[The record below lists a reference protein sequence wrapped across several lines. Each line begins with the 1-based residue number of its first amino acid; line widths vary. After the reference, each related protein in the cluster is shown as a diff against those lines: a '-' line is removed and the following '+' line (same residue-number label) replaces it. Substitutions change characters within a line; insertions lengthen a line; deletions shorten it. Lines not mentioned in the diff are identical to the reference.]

1 MGFWSNFWGFVKKKI
16 DQYDEEKKIVV
27 KVQDWEDVREYNPL
41 AIANTKLT
49 SLVCDEATVELQTDS
64 ALVQPLIPLA
74 ENLEAKRYEIC
85 AMMNGKGGCFVT
97 MATGEDDEPY
107 HRIIAPADVSVYRM
121 VADKMYEVAM
131 VIDKK
136 IVKHREYRLIRHHI
150 LDENGTL
157 YVYYYTTDK
166 SGNEEYLAEWEHYK
180 NDNVAYY
187 NANNIGVAYFKSPQD
202 SRGLSQWG
210 VPLNLGCEEVEN
222 QIKVARNNL
231 DEEMHLMKA
240 KLFADD
246 SIARKITSKY
256 SQYSQN
262 YCEGNYGKEY
272 GERFDLPEGIY
283 TIRKKAGVDGTLIDS
298 FAPSTRYND
307 YKQKLIDAKADWEDM
322 VGLDRG
328 FLTEA
333 EHTAGATATEIRTA
347 NTKTRSFVKKIQ
359 SAMFDGIKATLEADA
374 VFLNIPLDLY
384 SLAVDWWDAFSDERE
399 QWERLKEA
407 KAEGAA
413 ETEDLVIFQF
423 PNLSDEERKAK
434 MERIRAEQQTN
445 TDQAIENILNG
456 R

>member
-1 MGFWSNFWGFVKKKI
+1 MGFWSNFWEFVKKKI
-16 DQYDEEKKIVV
+16 DQYDEEKKLVV

-49 SLVCDEATVELQTDS
+49 SLVCDEATVKLQTDS
-64 ALVQPLIPLA
+64 TLVQPLIPLA

-136 IVKHREYRLIRHHI
+136 VVKHREYRLIRHHI

-180 NDNVAYY
+180 NDNVMYM
-187 NANNIGVAYFKSPQD
+187 NAFNIGVAYFRSPQD

-210 VPLNLGCEEVEN
+210 VPLNFGCEEVEEE
-222 QIKVARNNL
+222 IRTARKDLN
-231 DEEMHLMKA
+231 DEMHLMKA
-240 KLFADD
+240 KLFADK
-246 SIARKITSKY
+246 SITLAEKTKEGARY
-256 SQYSQN
+256 
-262 YCEGNYGKEY
+262 
-272 GERFDLPEGIY
+272 DLPEGIY
-283 TIRKKAGVDGTLIDS
+283 TIQKRAGVDGTLIDE

-384 SLAVDWWDAFSDERE
+384 TVMVDWFDAFQDEQEQYNRIVSAVDRGVLEKEDELR
-399 QWERLKEA
+399 WLY
-407 KAEGAA
+407 
-413 ETEDLVIFQF
+413 
-423 PNLSDEERKAK
+423 PNMTDEEIADKLA
-434 MERIRAEQQTN
+434 RISEQAQTN
-445 TDQAIENILNG
+445 TDQALERILAG
-456 R
+456 Q

>member
-1 MGFWSNFWGFVKKKI
+1 MGFWDNVRRWVKKTFV
-16 DQYDEEKKIVV
+16 DFDEEDKVKV
-27 KVQDWEDVREYNPL
+27 KVQKWEDVREYNPL

-64 ALVQPLIPLA
+64 TLVDPLKPLA
-74 ENLEAKRYEIC
+74 DNLEAKRYEIC

-107 HRIIAPADVSVYRM
+107 HRIIAPADVSVWRM

-166 SGNEEYLAEWEHYK
+166 AGNEEYLAEWEHYK
-180 NDNVAYY
+180 NDNVMYL
-187 NANNIGVAYFKSPQD
+187 NANNIGVAYFRSPQD

-210 VPLNLGCEEVEN
+210 VPLNFGCEEVEN

-231 DEEMHLMKA
+231 DEEMHLMKT
-240 KLFADD
+240 KLFADETV
-246 SIARKITSKY
+246 ARKIGAKD
-256 SQYSQN
+256 
-262 YCEGNYGKEY
+262 

-322 VGLDRG
+322 VGIDRG

-374 VFLNIPLDLY
+374 MFLNIPLDLY
-384 SLAVDWWDAFSDERE
+384 TVYIDWMDAFEDLDKQYERIVSAVDRGVLEKEDELR
-399 QWERLKEA
+399 WLY
-407 KAEGAA
+407 
-413 ETEDLVIFQF
+413 
-423 PNLSDEERKAK
+423 PNMTDEEIADKLARIQNSAAVNTNAAL
-434 MERIRAEQQTN
+434 ERILQGN
-445 TDQAIENILNG
+445 
-456 R
+456 

>member
-64 ALVQPLIPLA
+64 TIVEPLKPLA
-74 ENLEAKRYEIC
+74 DDLEAKRYEIC
-85 AMMNGKGGCFVT
+85 AMVNGKGGCFVT

-121 VADKMYEVAM
+121 TADKMYEVAM

-136 IVKHREYRLIRHHI
+136 IVKHREYRLVRHHV

-166 SGNEEYLAEWEHYK
+166 SGNEEILPEWEHYK

-187 NANNIGVAYFKSPQD
+187 NANNIGVTYYKSPQD
-202 SRGLSQWG
+202 SRGLSPVWG
-210 VPLNLGCEEVEN
+210 VPLNFGCEEVERS
-222 QIKVARNNL
+222 IKTARNNL
-231 DEEMHLMKA
+231 DEEMHLMKT
-240 KLFADD
+240 KLFADETI
-246 SIARKITSKY
+246 SRKISTKD
-256 SQYSQN
+256 
-262 YCEGNYGKEY
+262 

-298 FAPSTRYND
+298 FAPATRYND

-374 VFLNIPLDLY
+374 MFLNIPLDLY
-384 SLAVDWWDAFSDERE
+384 TVVVDFFDSFADETE
-399 QWERLKEA
+399 QWNRLLQGRENGVV
-407 KAEGAA
+407 ED
-413 ETEDLVIFQF
+413 EDLITWLF
-423 PNLSDEERKAK
+423 PTLSEQEKADK
-434 MERIRAEQQTN
+434 IARISEKTKLN
-445 TDQAIENILNG
+445 TDEALNRILQG
-456 R
+456 Q

>member
-16 DQYDEEKKIVV
+16 DEYDEEKKIVV

-64 ALVQPLIPLA
+64 TLVEPLKPLA
-74 ENLEAKRYEIC
+74 DDLEAKRYEIC
-85 AMMNGKGGCFVT
+85 SMVNGKGGCFVT

-107 HRIIAPADVSVYRM
+107 HRIIAPADVSVYRL

-136 IVKHREYRLIRHHI
+136 IVKHREYRLVRHHI

-180 NDNVAYY
+180 NDNVMYIG
-187 NANNIGVAYFKSPQD
+187 ANNIGVAYYKSPQD

-210 VPLNLGCEEVEN
+210 VPLNFGCEEVE
-222 QIKVARNNL
+222 QSIKVARKDL

-240 KLFADD
+240 KLFADK
-246 SIARKITSKY
+246 SITLARKDELGY
-256 SQYSQN
+256 
-262 YCEGNYGKEY
+262 E
-272 GERFDLPEGIY
+272 LPEGVY
-283 TIRKKAGVDGTLIDS
+283 TIQKRMGVDGSLIDE

-374 VFLNIPLDLY
+374 MFLNIPLDLY
-384 SLAVDWWDAFSDERE
+384 TVMVDWYDAFLDEDAQYNRIASAVDRGILEKEDE
-399 QWERLKEA
+399 LKW
-407 KAEGAA
+407 
-413 ETEDLVIFQF
+413 LY
-423 PNLSDEERKAK
+423 PNMTDEEIADKLARLEA
-434 MERIRAEQQTN
+434 QSQVN
-445 TDQAIENILNG
+445 TDVALERILNG
-456 R
+456 GA

>member
-1 MGFWSNFWGFVKKKI
+1 MGFWSNFWGFVKKKM

-64 ALVQPLIPLA
+64 TLVQPLIPLA

-187 NANNIGVAYFKSPQD
+187 NANNIGVAYYKSPQD

-210 VPLNLGCEEVEN
+210 VPLNFGCEEVEA
-222 QIKVARNNL
+222 KLKKARNDY
-231 DEEMHLMKA
+231 DEEAELMKA
-240 KLFADD
+240 KLFADETV
-246 SIARKITSKY
+246 ARKIDTK
-256 SQYSQN
+256 N
-262 YCEGNYGKEY
+262 

-298 FAPSTRYND
+298 FAPATRLAE
-307 YKQKLIDAKADWEDM
+307 YKQKLIDAKADWEDQ

-423 PNLSDEERKAK
+423 PNLSDDERKAK

-445 TDQAIENILNG
+445 TDQALERILAG
-456 R
+456 Q

>member
-1 MGFWSNFWGFVKKKI
+1 MGFWNNFWGFVKKKI
-16 DQYDEEKKIVV
+16 DEYDEEKKIQV
-27 KVQDWEDVREYNPL
+27 KIQPWEDVREYNPL

-64 ALVQPLIPLA
+64 TLVEPLKPLA
-74 ENLEAKRYEIC
+74 DDLEAKRYEIC
-85 AMMNGKGGCFVT
+85 SMVNGKGGCFVT

-136 IVKHREYRLIRHHI
+136 VVKHREYRLVRHHI

-187 NANNIGVAYFKSPQD
+187 NANNIGIAYFKSPQD
-202 SRGLSQWG
+202 SRGLSPVWG
-210 VPLNLGCEEVEN
+210 VPLNFGCEGVEN

-240 KLFADD
+240 KLFADK
-246 SIARKITSKY
+246 SITLARNTE
-256 SQYSQN
+256 
-262 YCEGNYGKEY
+262 EGARY
-272 GERFDLPEGIY
+272 DLPEGIY
-283 TIRKKAGVDGTLIDS
+283 TIQKKHGIDGTLIDE
-298 FAPSTRYND
+298 FAPTTRYND
-307 YKQKLIDAKADWEDM
+307 YKQKLIDAKSDWEDM

-359 SAMFDGIKATLEADA
+359 SAMFNGIKATLEADA

-384 SLAVDWWDAFSDERE
+384 TVMVDWFDSFLNEEEQYQRIANAVDRGILEKEDE
-399 QWERLKEA
+399 LKW
-407 KAEGAA
+407 
-413 ETEDLVIFQF
+413 LY
-423 PNLSDEERKAK
+423 PNMTDEEIADKLS
-434 MERIRAEQQTN
+434 RISATQATN
-445 TDQAIENILNG
+445 TDQALERILAG
-456 R
+456 Q

>member
-16 DQYDEEKKIVV
+16 DQYDEEKKLVV
-27 KVQDWEDVREYNPL
+27 KVQDWENITEYNPL

-64 ALVQPLIPLA
+64 TLVEPLKPLA
-74 ENLEAKRYEIC
+74 DNLEAKRYEIC

-150 LDENGTL
+150 LDNEGTL
-157 YVYYYTTDK
+157 WIYFYTTDK
-166 SGNEEYLAEWEHYK
+166 AGNEEYLEEWEAEKEK
-180 NDNVAYY
+180 NIKLI
-187 NANNIGVAYFKSPQD
+187 NANNIGIAYFRSPQD

-210 VPLNLGCEEVEN
+210 VPLNFGCEEVEN

-231 DEEMHLMKA
+231 DEEMHLMKT
-240 KLFADD
+240 KLFADETI
-246 SIARKITSKY
+246 SRKIGTKD
-256 SQYSQN
+256 
-262 YCEGNYGKEY
+262 

-298 FAPSTRYND
+298 FAPSTRYAD

-384 SLAVDWWDAFSDERE
+384 TVMVDWFDAFLDEEAQYNRIASAVDRGVLEKEDELR
-399 QWERLKEA
+399 WLY
-407 KAEGAA
+407 
-413 ETEDLVIFQF
+413 
-423 PNLSDEERKAK
+423 PNMTDEEIADKLA
-434 MERIRAEQQTN
+434 RISAQAQTN
-445 TDQAIENILNG
+445 TDQALERILAG
-456 R
+456 Q

>member
-1 MGFWSNFWGFVKKKI
+1 MGFWSNFWGFVKKKL
-16 DQYDEEKKIVV
+16 DQYDEEKKLVV
-27 KVQDWEDVREYNPL
+27 KVQDWENITEYNTI

-64 ALVQPLIPLA
+64 TLVEPLIPLA
-74 ENLEAKRYEIC
+74 DNLEAKRYEIC

-166 SGNEEYLAEWEHYK
+166 SGNEEYLEEWEHYK
-180 NDNVAYY
+180 SDNVMYM
-187 NANNIGVAYFKSPQD
+187 NAFNIGVAYFRSPQD

-210 VPLNLGCEEVEN
+210 VPLNFGCEEVEN
-222 QIKVARNNL
+222 EIKVARKDL
-231 DEEMHLMKA
+231 DEEMHLMKS
-240 KLFADD
+240 KLFADETV
-246 SIARKITSKY
+246 ARKIGTKD
-256 SQYSQN
+256 
-262 YCEGNYGKEY
+262 

-328 FLTEA
+328 FLTDA
-333 EHTAGATATEIRTA
+333 EHTNGATATEIRTA

-359 SAMFDGIKATLEADA
+359 SAMFGGIKATLEADA

-384 SLAVDWWDAFSDERE
+384 TVMVDWFDAFLDEEAQYNRIANAVDRGVLEKEDELR
-399 QWERLKEA
+399 WLY
-407 KAEGAA
+407 
-413 ETEDLVIFQF
+413 
-423 PNLSDEERKAK
+423 PNMTDEEIAEKLVRLEAQSQFNTDAAL
-434 MERIRAEQQTN
+434 ERILQ
-445 TDQAIENILNG
+445 G
-456 R
+456 G

>member
-16 DQYDEEKKIVV
+16 DQYDEEKKLVV

-64 ALVQPLIPLA
+64 TLVQPLKPLA
-74 ENLEAKRYEIC
+74 DNLEAKRYEIC

-187 NANNIGVAYFKSPQD
+187 NANNIGVAYYKSPQD
-202 SRGLSQWG
+202 SRGLSRWG
-210 VPLNLGCEEVEN
+210 VPLNFGCEEVEA
-222 QIKVARNNL
+222 KLKKARKDL
-231 DEEMHLMKA
+231 DEEMELMKA
-240 KLFADD
+240 KLFADE
-246 SIARKITSKY
+246 SIVRKITA
-256 SQYSQN
+256 
-262 YCEGNYGKEY
+262 KE

-283 TIRKKAGVDGTLIDS
+283 TIRKKAGVDGTLVDA
-298 FAPSTRYND
+298 FANPTRYND
-307 YKQKLIDAKADWEDM
+307 YKQNVVDKEGDWEDQ

-328 FLTEA
+328 FLTEVDPS
-333 EHTAGATATEIRTA
+333 TAPTATQIK
-347 NTKTRSFVKKIQ
+347 NSNVKTRSMVKKIQ
-359 SAMFDGIKATLEADA
+359 GAMFDGIKATLEADA

-384 SLAVDWWDAFSDERE
+384 TVMVDWFDAFLDEDTQYNRIASAVDRGVLEEEDELR
-399 QWERLKEA
+399 WLY
-407 KAEGAA
+407 
-413 ETEDLVIFQF
+413 
-423 PNLSDEERKAK
+423 PNMTDEEIADKLARIQANNQVNTD
-434 MERIRAEQQTN
+434 MALERILQGQ
-445 TDQAIENILNG
+445 
-456 R
+456 

>member
-16 DQYDEEKKIVV
+16 DEYDEEKKLVV

-64 ALVQPLIPLA
+64 TLVEPLIPLA
-74 ENLEAKRYEIC
+74 DDLEAKRYEIC

-121 VADKMYEVAM
+121 VANKMYEVAM

-136 IVKHREYRLIRHHI
+136 IVKHREYRLVRHHI

-157 YVYYYTTDK
+157 YVYYYTTNE

-187 NANNIGVAYFKSPQD
+187 NANNIGVAYYKSPQD
-202 SRGLSQWG
+202 SRGLSPVWG
-210 VPLNLGCEEVEN
+210 VPLNFGCEEVEA
-222 QIKVARNNL
+222 KLKKARKDL
-231 DEEMHLMKA
+231 DEEMELMKA
-240 KLFADD
+240 KLFADE
-246 SIARKITSKY
+246 SIVRKITA
-256 SQYSQN
+256 
-262 YCEGNYGKEY
+262 KE

-283 TIRKKAGVDGTLIDS
+283 TIRKKAGVDGTLVDA
-298 FAPSTRYND
+298 FANPTRYND
-307 YKQKLIDAKADWEDM
+307 YKQNVVDKEGDWEDM

-384 SLAVDWWDAFSDERE
+384 SLKIDWFDTYQNEQELHDRISNDIQNGFEEIDEIIR
-399 QWERLKEA
+399 
-407 KAEGAA
+407 
-413 ETEDLVIFQF
+413 FNH
-423 PNLSDEERKAK
+423 PNLTPEEIQEKI
-434 MERIRAEQQTN
+434 ERIKATQQTN
-445 TDQAIENILNG
+445 TDQALERILAG
-456 R
+456 Q

>member
-1 MGFWSNFWGFVKKKI
+1 
-16 DQYDEEKKIVV
+16 
-27 KVQDWEDVREYNPL
+27 
-41 AIANTKLT
+41 
-49 SLVCDEATVELQTDS
+49 
-64 ALVQPLIPLA
+64 
-74 ENLEAKRYEIC
+74 
-85 AMMNGKGGCFVT
+85 
-97 MATGEDDEPY
+97 
-107 HRIIAPADVSVYRM
+107 M

-187 NANNIGVAYFKSPQD
+187 NANNIGVAYYKSPQD

-210 VPLNLGCEEVEN
+210 VPLNFGCEEVEEE
-222 QIKVARNNL
+222 IRTARKDLN
-231 DEEMHLMKA
+231 EEMKLMKA
-240 KLFADD
+240 KLFADK
-246 SIARKITSKY
+246 SITLAERTKEGARY
-256 SQYSQN
+256 
-262 YCEGNYGKEY
+262 
-272 GERFDLPEGIY
+272 DLPEGIY
-283 TIRKKAGVDGTLIDS
+283 TIQKRAGVDGTLIDE

-307 YKQKLIDAKADWEDM
+307 YKQKLNDALQDWENQ

-328 FLTEA
+328 FLTEQ

-384 SLAVDWWDAFSDERE
+384 TVMVDWFDTYEDYDKQYERIVSAVDRGVLEKEDELR
-399 QWERLKEA
+399 WLY
-407 KAEGAA
+407 
-413 ETEDLVIFQF
+413 
-423 PNLSDEERKAK
+423 PNMTDEEIAEKLA
-434 MERIRAEQQTN
+434 RISAQAQTN
-445 TDQAIENILNG
+445 TDQALERILAG
-456 R
+456 Q

>member
-1 MGFWSNFWGFVKKKI
+1 MGFWSNFWGFVKKKL
-16 DQYDEEKKIVV
+16 DQYDEEKKLVV
-27 KVQDWEDVREYNPL
+27 KVQDWENITEYNPL

-64 ALVQPLIPLA
+64 TLVQPLIPLA

-136 IVKHREYRLIRHHI
+136 IVKRIEYRLIRHHI

-157 YVYYYTTDK
+157 YVYYYTTDRN
-166 SGNEEYLAEWEHYK
+166 GNEEYLAEWEHYK
-180 NDNVAYY
+180 NDNVMYM
-187 NANNIGVAYFKSPQD
+187 NAFNIGVAYFRSPQD

-210 VPLNLGCEEVEN
+210 VPLNFGCEEVEA
-222 QIKVARNNL
+222 KLKKARKDL
-231 DEEMHLMKA
+231 DEEMELMKA
-240 KLFADD
+240 KLFADK
-246 SIARKITSKY
+246 SIVLAKKTT
-256 SQYSQN
+256 
-262 YCEGNYGKEY
+262 E
-272 GERFDLPEGIY
+272 GERYDLPEGIY
-283 TIRKKAGVDGTLIDS
+283 TIQKRAGVDGTLVDS

-384 SLAVDWWDAFSDERE
+384 TVMVDWFDAFLDEEGQYQRIASAVDRGVLEKEDELR
-399 QWERLKEA
+399 WLY
-407 KAEGAA
+407 
-413 ETEDLVIFQF
+413 
-423 PNLSDEERKAK
+423 PNMTDEEIADKLA
-434 MERIRAEQQTN
+434 RISAQAQTN
-445 TDQAIENILNG
+445 TDQALERILAG
-456 R
+456 Q

>member
-16 DQYDEEKKIVV
+16 DQYDEEKKVVV

-64 ALVQPLIPLA
+64 TLVEPLKPLA
-74 ENLEAKRYEIC
+74 DDIEAKRYEIC

-107 HRIIAPADVSVYRM
+107 HRIIAPDDVSVYRM
-121 VADKMYEVAM
+121 IANKMYEVAM

-136 IVKHREYRLIRHHI
+136 VVKHREYRLVRHHI

-187 NANNIGVAYFKSPQD
+187 NANNIGVAYYKSPQD
-202 SRGLSQWG
+202 SRGLSPVWG
-210 VPLNLGCEEVEN
+210 VPLNFGCEEVEAN
-222 QIKVARNNL
+222 LKKARKDL
-231 DEEMHLMKA
+231 DEEMELMKA
-240 KLFADD
+240 KLFADE
-246 SIARKITSKY
+246 SIVRKIST
-256 SQYSQN
+256 
-262 YCEGNYGKEY
+262 KE

-283 TIRKKAGVDGTLIDS
+283 TIRKKAGVDGTLVD
-298 FAPSTRYND
+298 AVANPTRYND
-307 YKQKLIDAKADWEDM
+307 YKQNVVDKECDWEDQI
-322 VGLDRG
+322 GLDRG
-328 FLTEA
+328 FLSEA
-333 EHTAGATATEIRTA
+333 EHTSNATATEIRTA
-347 NTKTRSFVKKIQ
+347 NTKTRSFVKRLQ

-384 SLAVDWWDAFSDERE
+384 TVYIDWMDAFEDLDKQYERIVSAVDRGILEKEDE
-399 QWERLKEA
+399 LKW
-407 KAEGAA
+407 
-413 ETEDLVIFQF
+413 LY
-423 PNLSDEERKAK
+423 PNMTDEEIADKL
-434 MERIRAEQQTN
+434 ERISAQAQTN
-445 TDQAIENILNG
+445 TDQALERILAG
-456 R
+456 Q

>member
-16 DQYDEEKKIVV
+16 DEYDEEKKIQV
-27 KVQDWEDVREYNPL
+27 KIQPWEDVREYNPL

-64 ALVQPLIPLA
+64 TLVEPLKPLA
-74 ENLEAKRYEIC
+74 DDLEAKRYEIC
-85 AMMNGKGGCFVT
+85 AMVNGKGGCFVT

-121 VADKMYEVAM
+121 TADKMYEVAM

-136 IVKHREYRLIRHHI
+136 VVKHKEYRLVRHHI

-210 VPLNLGCEEVEN
+210 VPLNFGCEEVE
-222 QIKVARNNL
+222 QSIKTARNNL
-231 DEEMHLMKA
+231 DEEMHLMKT
-240 KLFADD
+240 KLFADETI
-246 SIARKITSKY
+246 SRKIGTKD
-256 SQYSQN
+256 
-262 YCEGNYGKEY
+262 

-333 EHTAGATATEIRTA
+333 EHTSGATATEIRTA

-359 SAMFDGIKATLEADA
+359 SAMLDGIKATLEVDA
-374 VFLNIPLDLY
+374 VFLNIPIELY
-384 SLAVDWWDAFSDERE
+384 TVVVDFFDSFADETE
-399 QWERLKEA
+399 QWNRLLQGRENGVVEDKDLITWLFPTLSEQE
-407 KAEGAA
+407 KADKIA
-413 ETEDLVIFQF
+413 
-423 PNLSDEERKAK
+423 
-434 MERIRAEQQTN
+434 RISEKTKLN
-445 TDQAIENILNG
+445 TDEALNRILQG
-456 R
+456 Q

>member
-16 DQYDEEKKIVV
+16 DEYDEEKNIQVKI
-27 KVQDWEDVREYNPL
+27 QPWEDVREYNPL

-64 ALVQPLIPLA
+64 TLVEPLKPLA
-74 ENLEAKRYEIC
+74 DDLEAKRYEIC
-85 AMMNGKGGCFVT
+85 SMVNGKGGCFVT

-107 HRIIAPADVSVYRM
+107 HRIIAPSDVSVYRM

-136 IVKHREYRLIRHHI
+136 IVKHREYRLVRHHI
-150 LDENGTL
+150 LDDNGTL

-180 NDNVAYY
+180 NDNVMYIG
-187 NANNIGVAYFKSPQD
+187 ANNIGVAYYKSPQD
-202 SRGLSQWG
+202 SRGLSPIWG
-210 VPLNLGCEEVEN
+210 VPLNFGCEEVE
-222 QIKVARNNL
+222 QSIKTARNNL

-240 KLFADD
+240 KLFADK
-246 SIARKITSKY
+246 SITLATRTEDGARY
-256 SQYSQN
+256 
-262 YCEGNYGKEY
+262 
-272 GERFDLPEGIY
+272 DLPEGIY
-283 TIRKKAGVDGTLIDS
+283 TIQKKHGIDGTLIDE

-384 SLAVDWWDAFSDERE
+384 TIYIDWMDAFEDLDKQYERIVSAVDRGILEKEDE
-399 QWERLKEA
+399 LKW
-407 KAEGAA
+407 
-413 ETEDLVIFQF
+413 LY
-423 PNLSDEERKAK
+423 PNMTDEEIADKL
-434 MERIRAEQQTN
+434 ERISATQATN
-445 TDQAIENILNG
+445 TDQALERILSG
-456 R
+456 Q

>member
-1 MGFWSNFWGFVKKKI
+1 MGFWNNFWGFVKKKI

-64 ALVQPLIPLA
+64 TIVEPLKPLA
-74 ENLEAKRYEIC
+74 DDIEAKRYEIC
-85 AMMNGKGGCFVT
+85 SMMNGKGGCFVT

-121 VADKMYEVAM
+121 VANKMYEVAM

-136 IVKHREYRLIRHHI
+136 IVKHREYRLVRHHI
-150 LDENGTL
+150 LDESGTL

-187 NANNIGVAYFKSPQD
+187 NANNIGVAYYKSPQD
-202 SRGLSQWG
+202 SRGLSPVWG
-210 VPLNLGCEEVEN
+210 VPLNYGCEEVE
-222 QIKVARNNL
+222 QSIKTARNNL
-231 DEEMHLMKA
+231 DEEMHLMKT
-240 KLFADD
+240 KLFADE
-246 SIARKITSKY
+246 SITRKIGTKD
-256 SQYSQN
+256 
-262 YCEGNYGKEY
+262 

-283 TIRKKAGVDGTLIDS
+283 TVRKKQGVDGTLIDS

-347 NTKTRSFVKKIQ
+347 NTKTRSLVKKIQ

-374 VFLNIPLDLY
+374 MFLNIQLDLY
-384 SLAVDWWDAFSDERE
+384 TVAVDWFDAFQDETELYNRIVSAVDRGVLEKSDE
-399 QWERLKEA
+399 LKW
-407 KAEGAA
+407 
-413 ETEDLVIFQF
+413 LY
-423 PNLSDEERKAK
+423 PNMTDEEIADKLA
-434 MERIRAEQQTN
+434 RIEAQSQIN
-445 TDQAIENILNG
+445 TDTALERILNG
-456 R
+456 GA

>member
-16 DQYDEEKKIVV
+16 DEYDEEKKIQV
-27 KVQDWEDVREYNPL
+27 KIQPWEDVREYNPL

-64 ALVQPLIPLA
+64 TLVEPLKPLA
-74 ENLEAKRYEIC
+74 DDLESKRYEIC
-85 AMMNGKGGCFVT
+85 AMINGKGGCFVT

-107 HRIIAPADVSVYRM
+107 HRIIAPDDVSVYRL
-121 VADKMYEVAM
+121 VANKMYEVAM

-136 IVKHREYRLIRHHI
+136 IVKHREYRLVRHHI

-166 SGNEEYLAEWEHYK
+166 SGNEEVLPEWEHYK
-180 NDNVAYY
+180 NDNVMYIG
-187 NANNIGVAYFKSPQD
+187 ANNIGVAYYKSPQD
-202 SRGLSQWG
+202 SRGLSPVWG
-210 VPLNLGCEEVEN
+210 VPLNFGCEEVE
-222 QIKVARNNL
+222 QSIKIARNNL
-231 DEEMHLMKA
+231 DEEMHLMKT
-240 KLFADD
+240 KLFADETI
-246 SIARKITSKY
+246 SRKISTKD
-256 SQYSQN
+256 
-262 YCEGNYGKEY
+262 

-298 FAPSTRYND
+298 FSPATRYAD

-384 SLAVDWWDAFSDERE
+384 SLKIDWFDTYQNEQELHDRISNDIQNGFEEIDEIIR
-399 QWERLKEA
+399 
-407 KAEGAA
+407 
-413 ETEDLVIFQF
+413 FNH
-423 PNLSDEERKAK
+423 PNLTPEEIQEKI
-434 MERIRAEQQTN
+434 ERIKATQATN
-445 TDQAIENILNG
+445 TDQALERILQG
-456 R
+456 G

>member
-1 MGFWSNFWGFVKKKI
+1 MGFWSNVWRWVKKNL
-16 DQYDEEKKIVV
+16 DEYDEEKKIQV
-27 KVQDWEDVREYNPL
+27 KIQQWEDIREYNPL
-41 AIANTKLT
+41 SIANTKLT

-64 ALVQPLIPLA
+64 TLVQPLMPLA
-74 ENLEAKRYEIC
+74 DNLEAKRYEIC

-180 NDNVAYY
+180 NDNVMYM
-187 NANNIGVAYFKSPQD
+187 NAFNIGVAYFRSPQD

-210 VPLNLGCEEVEN
+210 VPLNFGCEEVEN
-222 QIKVARNNL
+222 QIKIARNNL
-231 DEEMHLMKA
+231 DEEMHLMKT
-240 KLFADD
+240 KLFADETV
-246 SIARKITSKY
+246 ARKIGTKD
-256 SQYSQN
+256 
-262 YCEGNYGKEY
+262 

-307 YKQKLIDAKADWEDM
+307 YKQKLIDAKSDWEDM

-328 FLTEA
+328 FLTEVDP
-333 EHTAGATATEIRTA
+333 TNNATATQIKSSNA
-347 NTKTRSFVKKIQ
+347 KTKSLVKKIQ
-359 SAMFDGIKATLEADA
+359 SAMFDGIKATLEVDA

-384 SLAVDWWDAFSDERE
+384 EVTVDFFDAFQDEQELYNRIVSAVDRGVLEKEDELR
-399 QWERLKEA
+399 WLY
-407 KAEGAA
+407 
-413 ETEDLVIFQF
+413 
-423 PNLSDEERKAK
+423 PNMTDEEIADKLA
-434 MERIRAEQQTN
+434 RISAQAQTN
-445 TDQAIENILNG
+445 ADQAIENILNG

>member
-1 MGFWSNFWGFVKKKI
+1 MGFLNNFWGFVKKKI
-16 DQYDEEKKIVV
+16 DKYDEEKKIQV
-27 KVQDWEDVREYNPL
+27 KIQQWEDVREYNPL

-64 ALVQPLIPLA
+64 TLVEPLKPLA
-74 ENLEAKRYEIC
+74 DDLEAKRYEIC
-85 AMMNGKGGCFVT
+85 SMVNGKGGCFVT

-136 IVKHREYRLIRHHI
+136 IVKHREYRLVRHHI

-166 SGNEEYLAEWEHYK
+166 SGNEEILPEWEHYK

-187 NANNIGVAYFKSPQD
+187 NANNIGVAYYKSPQD
-202 SRGLSQWG
+202 SRGLSPVWG
-210 VPLNLGCEEVEN
+210 VPLNFGCEEVE
-222 QIKVARNNL
+222 QSIKTARNNL

-240 KLFADD
+240 KLFADE
-246 SIARKITSKY
+246 SIVRQTAAKD
-256 SQYSQN
+256 
-262 YCEGNYGKEY
+262 
-272 GERFDLPEGIY
+272 GERYDLPEGIY
-283 TIRKKAGVDGTLIDS
+283 TVRKKTGVDGTLIDE

-384 SLAVDWWDAFSDERE
+384 TVTVDWFDSFLNEEEQYQRIANAVDRGILEKEDE
-399 QWERLKEA
+399 LKW
-407 KAEGAA
+407 
-413 ETEDLVIFQF
+413 LY
-423 PNLSDEERKAK
+423 PNMTDEEIAEKLARLEAQSQANSDLAL
-434 MERIRAEQQTN
+434 ER
-445 TDQAIENILNG
+445 ILNG
-456 R
+456 GA

>member
-1 MGFWSNFWGFVKKKI
+1 MGLWANFWRWVKKNTDDYAENNGVTVNIQK
-16 DQYDEEKKIVV
+16 
-27 KVQDWEDVREYNPL
+27 WEDVVHYSPL

-64 ALVQPLIPLA
+64 TLVDPLFPLA

-97 MATGEDDEPY
+97 MATGEDNEPY

-131 VIDKK
+131 IIDKK

-150 LDENGTL
+150 LDEAGTL

-166 SGNEEYLAEWEHYK
+166 AGNEEYLAEWEHYK
-180 NDNVAYY
+180 NDNVMYL
-187 NANNIGVAYFKSPQD
+187 NANNIGVAYFRSPQD

-210 VPLNLGCEEVEN
+210 VPLNFGCEEVEN

-231 DEEMHLMKA
+231 DDEMHLMKS
-240 KLFADD
+240 KLFADETV
-246 SIARKITSKY
+246 ARKIGTKD
-256 SQYSQN
+256 
-262 YCEGNYGKEY
+262 

-307 YKQKLIDAKADWEDM
+307 YKQKLNDALADWENC

-328 FLTEA
+328 FLTEVDPSIA
-333 EHTAGATATEIRTA
+333 PTATQIK
-347 NTKTRSFVKKIQ
+347 NSNVKTRSMVKKIQ

-384 SLAVDWWDAFSDERE
+384 TVMVDWFDSFLNEEEQYQRIANAVDRGVLEKEDELR
-399 QWERLKEA
+399 WL
-407 KAEGAA
+407 
-413 ETEDLVIFQF
+413 F
-423 PNLSDEERKAK
+423 PNMTDEEIADKLARLEA
-434 MERIRAEQQTN
+434 QSQVN
-445 TDQAIENILNG
+445 TDAALERILNG
-456 R
+456 GA

>member
-16 DQYDEEKKIVV
+16 DQYDEEKKVVV
-27 KVQDWEDVREYNPL
+27 KVQDWENITEYNPL

-64 ALVQPLIPLA
+64 KLVEPLIPLA
-74 ENLEAKRYEIC
+74 ENLEAKRYEI
-85 AMMNGKGGCFVT
+85 ASMMLGKGGVFVT

-166 SGNEEYLAEWEHYK
+166 SGNEEYLPEWERYK

-187 NANNIGVAYFKSPQD
+187 NANNIGVAYYKSPQD

-210 VPLNLGCEEVEN
+210 VPLNFGCEEVEA
-222 QIKVARNNL
+222 KLKKARNDY
-231 DEEMHLMKA
+231 DEEAELMKA
-240 KLFADD
+240 KLFADETV
-246 SIARKITSKY
+246 ARKIDTK
-256 SQYSQN
+256 N
-262 YCEGNYGKEY
+262 

-298 FAPSTRYND
+298 FAPATRLAE
-307 YKQKLIDAKADWEDM
+307 YKQKLIDEKADWEDM

-333 EHTAGATATEIRTA
+333 EHTSGATATEIRTA

-374 VFLNIPLDLY
+374 VFLNVPIDLY
-384 SLAVDWWDAFSDERE
+384 TVMVDWFDAFLDEEAQYQRIANAVDRGVLEKEDELR
-399 QWERLKEA
+399 WLY
-407 KAEGAA
+407 
-413 ETEDLVIFQF
+413 
-423 PNLSDEERKAK
+423 PNMTDEEIADKLARISAQEQTNADQAL
-434 MERIRAEQQTN
+434 ERILAGQ
-445 TDQAIENILNG
+445 
-456 R
+456 

>member
-16 DQYDEEKKIVV
+16 DEYDEEKKIQV
-27 KVQDWEDVREYNPL
+27 KIQPWEDVREYNPL

-64 ALVQPLIPLA
+64 TIVEPLKPLA
-74 ENLEAKRYEIC
+74 DDLEAKRYEIC
-85 AMMNGKGGCFVT
+85 AMVNGKGGCFVT

-121 VADKMYEVAM
+121 TADKMYEVAM

-136 IVKHREYRLIRHHI
+136 IVKHREYRLVRHHV

-166 SGNEEYLAEWEHYK
+166 SGNEEILPEWEHYK

-187 NANNIGVAYFKSPQD
+187 NANNIGVTYYKSPQD
-202 SRGLSQWG
+202 SRGLSPVWG
-210 VPLNLGCEEVEN
+210 VPLNFGCEEVERS
-222 QIKVARNNL
+222 IKTARNNL
-231 DEEMHLMKA
+231 DEEMHLMKT
-240 KLFADD
+240 KLFADETI
-246 SIARKITSKY
+246 SRKISTKD
-256 SQYSQN
+256 
-262 YCEGNYGKEY
+262 

-298 FAPSTRYND
+298 FAPATRYND

-374 VFLNIPLDLY
+374 MFLNIPLDLY
-384 SLAVDWWDAFSDERE
+384 TVVVDFFDSFADETE
-399 QWERLKEA
+399 QWNRLLQGRENGVV
-407 KAEGAA
+407 ED
-413 ETEDLVIFQF
+413 EDLITWLF
-423 PNLSDEERKAK
+423 PTLSEQEKADK
-434 MERIRAEQQTN
+434 IARISEKTKLN
-445 TDQAIENILNG
+445 TDEALNRILQG
-456 R
+456 Q

>member
-16 DQYDEEKKIVV
+16 DQYDEEKKIQV
-27 KVQDWEDVREYNPL
+27 KIQQWEDVREYNPL

-64 ALVQPLIPLA
+64 TIVQPLIPLA

-85 AMMNGKGGCFVT
+85 AMMNGKGGAFVT

-121 VADKMYEVAM
+121 VANKMYEVAM

-180 NDNVAYY
+180 NDNVMYM
-187 NANNIGVAYFKSPQD
+187 NAFNIGVAYFRSPQD

-210 VPLNLGCEEVEN
+210 VPLNFGCEEVEN

-231 DEEMHLMKA
+231 DEEMHLMKT
-240 KLFADD
+240 KLFADETV
-246 SIARKITSKY
+246 ARKIGTKD
-256 SQYSQN
+256 
-262 YCEGNYGKEY
+262 

-359 SAMFDGIKATLEADA
+359 SAMLDGIKATLEADA

-384 SLAVDWWDAFSDERE
+384 EVNVDFFDSFADETE
-399 QWERLKEA
+399 QWNRLLQGRENGVV
-407 KAEGAA
+407 ED
-413 ETEDLVIFQF
+413 EDLITWLF
-423 PNLSDEERKAK
+423 PTLSEQEKADK
-434 MERIRAEQQTN
+434 IARISEKTKLN
-445 TDQAIENILNG
+445 TDEALNRILQG
-456 R
+456 Q

>member
-16 DQYDEEKKIVV
+16 DQYDEDKKIQV
-27 KVQDWEDVREYNPL
+27 KIQPWEDVREYNPL

-64 ALVQPLIPLA
+64 TLVEPLKSLA
-74 ENLEAKRYEIC
+74 DDLEAKRYEIC
-85 AMMNGKGGCFVT
+85 AMINGKGGCFVT
-97 MATGEDDEPY
+97 MATDEDDEPY

-121 VADKMYEVAM
+121 TADKMYEVAM

-136 IVKHREYRLIRHHI
+136 IVKHREYRLVRNHI

-180 NDNVAYY
+180 NDNVMYIG
-187 NANNIGVAYFKSPQD
+187 ANNIGVAYYKSPQD
-202 SRGLSQWG
+202 SRGLSPVWG
-210 VPLNLGCEEVEN
+210 VPLNFGCEEVE
-222 QIKVARNNL
+222 QSIKTARNNL
-231 DEEMHLMKA
+231 DEEMHLMKT
-240 KLFADD
+240 KLFADETI
-246 SIARKITSKY
+246 SRKISTKD
-256 SQYSQN
+256 
-262 YCEGNYGKEY
+262 GD
-272 GERFDLPEGIY
+272 RFDLPEGIY

-298 FAPSTRYND
+298 FAPSTRYAD

-333 EHTAGATATEIRTA
+333 EHTSNATATEIRTA

-374 VFLNIPLDLY
+374 VFLNIQLDLY
-384 SLAVDWWDAFSDERE
+384 TVAVDWFDAFQD
-399 QWERLKEA
+399 
-407 KAEGAA
+407 
-413 ETEDLVIFQF
+413 ETELYNRIVSAVDRGILEKEDELKWLY
-423 PNLSDEERKAK
+423 PNMTDEEIADKLA
-434 MERIRAEQQTN
+434 RIEAQS
-445 TDQAIENILNG
+445 QANSDLALEKILNG
-456 R
+456 GA

>member
-16 DQYDEEKKIVV
+16 DQYDDEKKIVV

-64 ALVQPLIPLA
+64 TLVEPLKPLA
-74 ENLEAKRYEIC
+74 DDLEAKRYEIC
-85 AMMNGKGGCFVT
+85 AMLNGKGGCFVT

-121 VADKMYEVAM
+121 VANKMYEVAM

-136 IVKHREYRLIRHHI
+136 IVKHREYRLVRHHI

-166 SGNEEYLAEWEHYK
+166 SGNEEFLPEWEHYK

-187 NANNIGVAYFKSPQD
+187 NANNIGVAYYKSPQD
-202 SRGLSQWG
+202 SRGLSPVWG
-210 VPLNLGCEEVEN
+210 VPLNFGCEEVEA
-222 QIKVARNNL
+222 KLKKASKDY
-231 DEEMHLMKA
+231 DEEADLMKA
-240 KLFADD
+240 KTFADE
-246 SIARKITSKY
+246 SIVRKITTKD
-256 SQYSQN
+256 
-262 YCEGNYGKEY
+262 

-298 FAPSTRYND
+298 FSPPTRLAD

-347 NTKTRSFVKKIQ
+347 NTKTRSFVKRLQ
-359 SAMFDGIKATLEADA
+359 SAMFDGIKATLETDA

-384 SLAVDWWDAFSDERE
+384 TVNVDFFDAFLNEEEQYQRIANAVDRGILEKEDE
-399 QWERLKEA
+399 LKW
-407 KAEGAA
+407 
-413 ETEDLVIFQF
+413 LY
-423 PNLSDEERKAK
+423 PNMTDEEIADKLA
-434 MERIRAEQQTN
+434 RISAAQQTN
-445 TDQAIENILNG
+445 ADQALERILAG
-456 R
+456 Q

>member
-16 DQYDEEKKIVV
+16 EEYDEEKKIQV
-27 KVQDWEDVREYNPL
+27 KIQPWEDVREYNPL

-64 ALVQPLIPLA
+64 TLVEPLKPLA
-74 ENLEAKRYEIC
+74 NDLEAKRYEIC
-85 AMMNGKGGCFVT
+85 SMVNGKGGCFVT

-121 VADKMYEVAM
+121 VANKMYEVAM

-136 IVKHREYRLIRHHI
+136 VVKHREYRLVRHHI

-187 NANNIGVAYFKSPQD
+187 NANNIGVAYYKSPQD
-202 SRGLSQWG
+202 SRGLSPVWG
-210 VPLNLGCEEVEN
+210 VPLNYGCEEVE
-222 QIKVARNNL
+222 QSIKTARNNL
-231 DEEMHLMKA
+231 DEEMHLMKT
-240 KLFADD
+240 KLFADETI
-246 SIARKITSKY
+246 SRKISTKD
-256 SQYSQN
+256 
-262 YCEGNYGKEY
+262 

-298 FAPSTRYND
+298 FAPATRYAD

-384 SLAVDWWDAFSDERE
+384 TVTVDWFDSFLNEEEQYQRIANAVDRGILEKEDELR
-399 QWERLKEA
+399 WLY
-407 KAEGAA
+407 
-413 ETEDLVIFQF
+413 
-423 PNLSDEERKAK
+423 PNMTDEEIADKLA
-434 MERIRAEQQTN
+434 RIEAQSQVN
-445 TDQAIENILNG
+445 TDVALERILNG
-456 R
+456 GA

>member
-16 DQYDEEKKIVV
+16 DEYDEEKKIQV
-27 KVQDWEDVREYNPL
+27 KIQPWEDVREYNPL

-64 ALVQPLIPLA
+64 TLVEPLKPLA
-74 ENLEAKRYEIC
+74 DDLEAKRYEIC
-85 AMMNGKGGCFVT
+85 SMVNGKGGCFVT

-121 VADKMYEVAM
+121 EANKMYEVAM

-180 NDNVAYY
+180 NDNVMYIG
-187 NANNIGVAYFKSPQD
+187 ANNIGVAYYKSPQD
-202 SRGLSQWG
+202 SRGLSPVWG
-210 VPLNLGCEEVEN
+210 VPLNFGCEEVE
-222 QIKVARNNL
+222 QSIKTARNNL
-231 DEEMHLMKA
+231 DEEMHLMKT
-240 KLFADD
+240 KLFADETI
-246 SIARKITSKY
+246 SRKISTKD
-256 SQYSQN
+256 
-262 YCEGNYGKEY
+262 

-347 NTKTRSFVKKIQ
+347 NTKTRSLVKKIQ
-359 SAMFDGIKATLEADA
+359 SAMLDGIKATLEADA

-384 SLAVDWWDAFSDERE
+384 TVVVDFFDSFADETE
-399 QWERLKEA
+399 QWNRLLQGRENGVV
-407 KAEGAA
+407 ED
-413 ETEDLVIFQF
+413 EDLITWLF
-423 PNLSDEERKAK
+423 PTLSEQEKADK
-434 MERIRAEQQTN
+434 IARISEKSKLN
-445 TDQAIENILNG
+445 TDEALNRILQCQ
-456 R
+456 

>member
-1 MGFWSNFWGFVKKKI
+1 LGFWSNFWGFVKKKI

-27 KVQDWEDVREYNPL
+27 KVQDWENITEYNPL

-64 ALVQPLIPLA
+64 TLVQPLIPLA

-180 NDNVAYY
+180 NDNVMYM
-187 NANNIGVAYFKSPQD
+187 NAFNIGVAYFRSPQD

-210 VPLNLGCEEVEN
+210 VPLNFGCEEVEN
-222 QIKVARNNL
+222 QIKVARNSL
-231 DEEMHLMKA
+231 DEEMHLMKT
-240 KLFADD
+240 KLFADETV
-246 SIARKITSKY
+246 ARKIGTKD
-256 SQYSQN
+256 
-262 YCEGNYGKEY
+262 

-283 TIRKKAGVDGTLIDS
+283 TIRKKAGVDGTLIDE
-298 FAPSTRYND
+298 FAPPTRFAD
-307 YKQKLIDAKADWEDM
+307 YKAKLDLALWDWENQ
-322 VGLDRG
+322 VGLDKG
-328 FLTEA
+328 FITEVDPS
-333 EHTAGATATEIRTA
+333 TAPTATQIK
-347 NTKTRSFVKKIQ
+347 NSNVKTRSMVKKIQ

-384 SLAVDWWDAFSDERE
+384 TVMVDWFDAFLDEEAQYNRIASAVDRGVLEKEDELR
-399 QWERLKEA
+399 WLY
-407 KAEGAA
+407 
-413 ETEDLVIFQF
+413 
-423 PNLSDEERKAK
+423 PNMTDEEIADKLA
-434 MERIRAEQQTN
+434 RISAQAQTN

>member
-27 KVQDWEDVREYNPL
+27 NVQDWEDVREYNPL

-64 ALVQPLIPLA
+64 TLVEPLKPLA

-166 SGNEEYLAEWEHYK
+166 SGNEEILPEWEHYK
-180 NDNVAYY
+180 NDNVMYM
-187 NANNIGVAYFKSPQD
+187 NAFNIGVAYFRSPQD

-210 VPLNLGCEEVEN
+210 VPLNFGCEEVEN

-231 DEEMHLMKA
+231 DEEMHLMKS
-240 KLFADD
+240 KLFADETV
-246 SIARKITSKY
+246 ARKIGTKD
-256 SQYSQN
+256 
-262 YCEGNYGKEY
+262 

-322 VGLDRG
+322 IGLDRG
-328 FLTEA
+328 FLTEVDP
-333 EHTAGATATEIRTA
+333 TNNATATQIK
-347 NTKTRSFVKKIQ
+347 NSNVKTKSLVKKIQ

-384 SLAVDWWDAFSDERE
+384 TVMVDWFDAFLDEEAQYQRIANAVDRGVLEKEDELR
-399 QWERLKEA
+399 WLY
-407 KAEGAA
+407 
-413 ETEDLVIFQF
+413 
-423 PNLSDEERKAK
+423 PNMTDEEIADKLA
-434 MERIRAEQQTN
+434 RISAQAQTN
-445 TDQAIENILNG
+445 TDQALERILQG
-456 R
+456 G

>member
-16 DQYDEEKKIVV
+16 DEYDDDKKIQV
-27 KVQDWEDVREYNPL
+27 KIQPWEDVREYNPL

-49 SLVCDEATVELQTDS
+49 SLVCDEATIELQTDS
-64 ALVQPLIPLA
+64 TLVEPLKPLA
-74 ENLEAKRYEIC
+74 DDLEAKRYEIC
-85 AMMNGKGGCFVT
+85 SMVNGKGGCFVT
-97 MATGEDDEPY
+97 MATGEDDEQY

-136 IVKHREYRLIRHHI
+136 IVKHKEYRLVRHHI

-202 SRGLSQWG
+202 SRGLSPVWG
-210 VPLNLGCEEVEN
+210 VPLNYGCEEVEA
-222 QIKVARNNL
+222 KLKKASKDY
-231 DEEMHLMKA
+231 DEEADLMKA
-240 KLFADD
+240 KTFADE
-246 SIARKITSKY
+246 SIVRKITTKD
-256 SQYSQN
+256 
-262 YCEGNYGKEY
+262 

-298 FAPSTRYND
+298 FSPPTRLAD

-384 SLAVDWWDAFSDERE
+384 SLKIDWFDTYQNEQELHDRISNDIQNGFEEIDEIIR
-399 QWERLKEA
+399 
-407 KAEGAA
+407 
-413 ETEDLVIFQF
+413 FNH
-423 PNLSDEERKAK
+423 PNLTPEEIQEKI
-434 MERIRAEQQTN
+434 ERIKATQATN
-445 TDQAIENILNG
+445 TDQALERILQG
-456 R
+456 G

>member
-1 MGFWSNFWGFVKKKI
+1 MGFWNNVWRWVKKNL
-16 DQYDEEKKIVV
+16 DEYDEEKKIQVNIQ
-27 KVQDWEDVREYNPL
+27 KWEDIREYNPL
-41 AIANTKLT
+41 AIVNTKLT
-49 SLVCDEATVELQTDS
+49 SLVCDESTIEMQTDS
-64 ALVQPLIPLA
+64 SLVEPLKPLA
-74 ENLEAKRYEIC
+74 DNLEAKRYEIC
-85 AMMNGKGGCFVT
+85 SMMNGKGGCFVT

-166 SGNEEYLAEWEHYK
+166 SGNEEILPEWEHYK
-180 NDNVAYY
+180 NDNVMYM
-187 NANNIGVAYFKSPQD
+187 NAFNIGVAYFRSPQD

-210 VPLNLGCEEVEN
+210 VPLNFGCEEVEN

-231 DEEMHLMKA
+231 DEEMHLMKS
-240 KLFADD
+240 KLFADETV
-246 SIARKITSKY
+246 ARKIGTKD
-256 SQYSQN
+256 
-262 YCEGNYGKEY
+262 
-272 GERFDLPEGIY
+272 GERFDLPEGIF

-307 YKQKLIDAKADWEDM
+307 YKQKLNDAKADWEDM

-384 SLAVDWWDAFSDERE
+384 TVMVDWFDAFIDEEAQYNRIASAVDRGVLEKEDELR
-399 QWERLKEA
+399 WLY
-407 KAEGAA
+407 
-413 ETEDLVIFQF
+413 
-423 PNLSDEERKAK
+423 PNMTDEEIADKLARIQANNQVNTD
-434 MERIRAEQQTN
+434 MALERILQGQ
-445 TDQAIENILNG
+445 
-456 R
+456 

>member
-64 ALVQPLIPLA
+64 TLVEPLIPLA

-85 AMMNGKGGCFVT
+85 AMVNGKGGAFVT

-121 VADKMYEVAM
+121 VANKMYEVAM

-180 NDNVAYY
+180 NDNVMYL
-187 NANNIGVAYFKSPQD
+187 NANNIGVAYYKSPQD
-202 SRGLSQWG
+202 SRGLEPVWG
-210 VPLNLGCEEVEN
+210 VPLNFGCEEVEA
-222 QIKVARNNL
+222 KLKKASKDY
-231 DEEMHLMKA
+231 DEEADLMKA
-240 KLFADD
+240 KTFADE
-246 SIARKITSKY
+246 SIVRKITT
-256 SQYSQN
+256 
-262 YCEGNYGKEY
+262 KE

-298 FAPSTRYND
+298 FSPPTRLAD

-384 SLAVDWWDAFSDERE
+384 EVVVDWFDAFQDETELYNRIVSAVDRGVLEKEDELR
-399 QWERLKEA
+399 WLY
-407 KAEGAA
+407 
-413 ETEDLVIFQF
+413 
-423 PNLSDEERKAK
+423 PNMSDEEIAEKLA
-434 MERIRAEQQTN
+434 RIQEQGQIN
-445 TDQAIENILNG
+445 TDMALEKILNG
-456 R
+456 GA

>member
-1 MGFWSNFWGFVKKKI
+1 MGFWSNLGFWSNFWGFVKKKF
-16 DQYDEEKKIVV
+16 DEYEEEKKIQV
-27 KVQDWEDVREYNPL
+27 KIQQWEDVREYNPL

-64 ALVQPLIPLA
+64 TLVQPLIPLA

-85 AMMNGKGGCFVT
+85 AMVNGKGGCFVT

-121 VADKMYEVAM
+121 VANKMYEVAM

-157 YVYYYTTDK
+157 CVYYYTTDK

-187 NANNIGVAYFKSPQD
+187 NANNIGVAYYKSPQD
-202 SRGLSQWG
+202 SRGLEPVWG
-210 VPLNLGCEEVEN
+210 VPLNFGCEEVE
-222 QIKVARNNL
+222 QSIKTARNNL
-231 DEEMHLMKA
+231 DEEMHLMKT

-246 SIARKITSKY
+246 SITRKIATK
-256 SQYSQN
+256 
-262 YCEGNYGKEY
+262 EGDRY
-272 GERFDLPEGIY
+272 DMPEGIY

-298 FAPSTRYND
+298 FAPSTRFAD
-307 YKQKLIDAKADWEDM
+307 YKAKLDLALWDWENQ
-322 VGLDRG
+322 VGLDKG
-328 FLTEA
+328 FITEVA
-333 EHTAGATATEIRTA
+333 PSTAPTATQIK
-347 NTKTRSFVKKIQ
+347 NSNVKTRSMVKKIQ

-384 SLAVDWWDAFSDERE
+384 TVNVDFFDSFADETE
-399 QWERLKEA
+399 QWNRLLQGRENGVV
-407 KAEGAA
+407 ED
-413 ETEDLVIFQF
+413 EDLITWLF
-423 PNLSDEERKAK
+423 PTLSEQEKADK
-434 MERIRAEQQTN
+434 IARIQANNQVNTDMALERILQGQ
-445 TDQAIENILNG
+445 
-456 R
+456 